1 MQEIPFILLS
11 LLTTKCLLSS
21 KAFKQGFK
29 NYLLPIIPAKAACCE
44 IDDGLEVD

>member
-11 LLTTKCLLSS
+11 LSTTKCLLSS
-21 KAFKQGFK
+21 KAFKQGSK
-29 NYLLPIIPAKAACCE
+29 NSLLPLMPAKAAYCE